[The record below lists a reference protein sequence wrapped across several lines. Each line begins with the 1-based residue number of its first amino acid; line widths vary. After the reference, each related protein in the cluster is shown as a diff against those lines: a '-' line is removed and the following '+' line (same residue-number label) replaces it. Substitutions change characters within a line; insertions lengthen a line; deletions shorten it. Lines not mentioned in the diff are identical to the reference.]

1 MKRKVWEKIY
11 DYLNGSMDEQAAIR
25 FEQELKNDPGLREN
39 FTIMEGVKEM
49 LERREQRLRFLEL
62 IKHARENYYHKQQK
76 LKHRRRIIR
85 HILNSGLKND
95 TN

>member
-1 MKRKVWEKIY
+1 MKRILWEKID
-11 DYLNGSMDEQAAIR
+11 DYLDGIMDEQAAIR
-25 FEQELKNDPGLREN
+25 FEQKLKNDPGLRED
-39 FTIMEGVKEM
+39 FTILEGVKEM
-49 LERREQRLRFLEL
+49 LERREQRRRFLEL

-85 HILNSGLKND
+85 HILNPGLKND